1 MRPLF
6 LAAKLH
12 PKHAVR
18 HRLLKAM
25 GGVERKI
32 CGGSAARKLLE
43 ESDVPMAGEG
53 ARVRGR
59 HAPLKFRM

>member
-32 CGGSAARKLLE
+32 YGGSAARKLLE
-43 ESDVPMAGEG
+43 DSEVPMAGG
-53 ARVRGR
+53 AHGRGR